1 MAHGPEFET
10 RFRVVADPEHNPR
23 LSLGSR
29 VALWALCGL
38 IGTLLPF
45 VFAFGMDLQN
55 KHGGVLLHLT
65 RSGQL
70 YLAAAAISTGALA
83 DLIRSVPRPMK
94 PSWIVHIVV
103 VAFLLAT
110 VSFLFGDVYATS
122 VNPQAVQKYSVIL
135 LIAVAF
141 TSFAAVL
148 RAETS

>member
-1 MAHGPEFET
+1 
-10 RFRVVADPEHNPR
+10 
-23 LSLGSR
+23 
-29 VALWALCGL
+29 
-38 IGTLLPF
+38 
-45 VFAFGMDLQN
+45 
-55 KHGGVLLHLT
+55 
-65 RSGQL
+65 
-70 YLAAAAISTGALA
+70 LAAAAISTGALA